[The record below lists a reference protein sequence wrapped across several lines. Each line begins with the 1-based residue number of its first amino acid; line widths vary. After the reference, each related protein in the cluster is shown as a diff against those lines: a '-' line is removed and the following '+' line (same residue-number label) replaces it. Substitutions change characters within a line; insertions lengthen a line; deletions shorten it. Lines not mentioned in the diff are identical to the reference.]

1 MFHCSNMA
9 TSLIHHERIMTT
21 TARAKELRRFVEKLI
36 KFGKRGDNHGFREA
50 MRVLKEESAGVKLME
65 ILGPRYMSVYYS
77 WSLVLTLHRNR
88 SGGYTRIIKLG
99 MPRHGD
105 SSDLSYIEF
114 VDREGELRRAR
125 PGKPIINPLPPQNSA
140 PTEP

>member
-1 MFHCSNMA
+1 
-9 TSLIHHERIMTT
+9 
-21 TARAKELRRFVEKLI
+21 
-36 KFGKRGDNHGFREA
+36 
-50 MRVLKEESAGVKLME
+50 
-65 ILGPRYMSVYYS
+65 
-77 WSLVLTLHRNR
+77 
-88 SGGYTRIIKLG
+88 

-125 PGKPIINPLPPQNSA
+125 PGKPIINPLPPQDAA